1 MKRVRKSKASTSD
14 EAVSEP
20 AAPDAPPAAP
30 ERRSGLLSECW
41 ADLRGR
47 PRPMAEP
54 AWEEEKQSA
63 SVAGGV
69 GLDEDGMRRLHAR
82 YGASTN

>member
-1 MKRVRKSKASTSD
+1 MKRVRKSEEGTTD
-14 EAVSEP
+14 EAVAEP
-20 AAPDAPPAAP
+20 ATPVASA

-54 AWEEEKQSA
+54 FWEEELQSA
-63 SVAGGV
+63 PRLAGV
-69 GLDEDGMRRLHAR
+69 GLDEDGMRRLEAR